1 MKQISFPKNSPIF
14 VNQSLRTYYPVL
26 CSKDKL
32 LHSLKTISSF
42 YVAGRTVKVKSN
54 ENSLPLPIA
63 YVNDFKENFP
73 DVYLA

>member
-14 VNQSLRTYYPVL
+14 VNQSLRTYYRVL
-26 CSKDKL
+26 CSKEL
-32 LHSLKTISSF
+32 LHSLKTICSF